1 MRRPIATTV
10 ALVVIL
16 VAGASAVGP
25 WLAAS
30 DAARAAELVDAAP
43 GRTVIAASQ
52 RDEAIAAVPAEAT
65 VGVEDPPN
73 DADMTFAMMMIP
85 HHEQAIE
92 LSRILAATPGID
104 EFSRSLA
111 AFIETDQT
119 NEIAAM
125 RAWTEA
131 WHGVGVMN
139 HSGGI
144 MSGMATP
151 EQVAAFDAL
160 SGGQAEARFLDLMIA
175 HHRGALTMADEAIAE
190 GSNSYIRSLAK
201 HIAAEQ
207 EREIEAMILRRAEL

>member
-16 VAGASAVGP
+16 LAGSTAVGP

-30 DAARAAELVDAAP
+30 DAARAAERVDDAP
-43 GRTVIAASQ
+43 GRTAIAASE
-52 RDEAIAAVPAEAT
+52 RDETVVVMPTPAP
-65 VGVEDPPN
+65 VGVEDLPN

-92 LSRILAATPGID
+92 LSRILASTPGID

-119 NEIAAM
+119 NEITAM

-139 HSGGI
+139 HGGGV

-151 EQVAAFDAL
+151 EQIAEFDAL
-160 SGGQAEARFLDLMIA
+160 SGEEAEARFLDLMIA
-175 HHRGALTMADEAIAE
+175 HHRGALDMADEAIAD
-190 GSNSYIRSLAK
+190 GANSYIRSLAK

-207 EREIEAMILRRAEL
+207 EREIEAMILRRADL